1 MAEKQDKMEQTHEN
15 MAETKLNWWKQTK
28 MGGLGGYWAW
38 ACPVSALANSP
49 ILFCQTS
56 IYFLPSQAKPNNFFR
71 RNACVR
77 ALVYWSTINLLN
89 IASFIQFLLVGPN
102 K

>member
-49 ILFCQTS
+49 IANSFLSNFNLFS
-56 IYFLPSQAKPNNFFR
+56 ANPSQAK
-71 RNACVR
+71 
-77 ALVYWSTINLLN
+77 
-89 IASFIQFLLVGPN
+89 
-102 K
+102 